1 MRFEKWPFRR
11 TNCLPRWK
19 KFPGCGDCTGLL
31 LGVPHRLKPGDFD
44 ADGFCIAPGYAR
56 NDPVCSGKAMA
67 ALIAEVRADKYP
79 PGSILVFIH
88 TGGTLATY
96 ADPVGM
102 LGSGT

>member
-1 MRFEKWPFRR
+1 MALSADELFAALEEIPRVRR
-11 TNCLPRWK
+11 LH
-19 KFPGCGDCTGLL
+19 GLL